1 MNKNDLASMNFGAY
15 ILKIS
20 EEMAQKRKIYF
31 IKVGLVDPILAIQGL
46 KVGTKWGGPPTYEAA
61 NKAKIQWVWQAVRVG
76 EEHVSHATVT
86 DEIWLYSFQRNLWPW
101 VGCHGWREEVVGV
114 RIVRLATRQA
124 LDKLGVPPKT
134 REGEVRIQR
143 WSTWTIISCL
153 YDQRF
158 KFKSVVNFS
167 WPPTFVSRLNDS
179 TGQWNATF
187 CSVWLQKAQCIA
199 PRNAMD
205 IEVYLVSQA
214 NELELYALLSWEKAQ
229 FNDLLLSGM
238 QWHRSLSGV
247 WLSRKETGKKEKRKK
262 KKYWVTALK
271 NIFCDWGIPRIELGT
286 SRTQSE
292 NHTTRPNALDA
303 KGSNKNEIQ
312 E

>member
-20 EEMAQKRKIYF
+20 EEMAQKRKFYF

-76 EEHVSHATVT
+76 AEHVSHATVT

-179 TGQWNATF
+179 TSQWNATF

-247 WLSRKETGKKEKRKK
+247 WLSRKETGKKEKEKVLSHCLKK
-262 KKYWVTALK
+262 QILW
-271 NIFCDWGIPRIELGT
+271 LGH
-286 SRTQSE
+286 SE
-292 NHTTRPNALDA
+292 NRTRDLSHP
-303 KGSNKNEIQ
+303 KRESYH
-312 E
+312 